1 MAEGMADLMEEV
13 LHKGGLGLGRG
24 PAQHVSHHNGLHMDD
39 LAVQLHA
46 LEHAVEHLRQRRLG
60 RRLVHGGAAHEED
73 VVARPHRQ
81 QQRLRSRGQV
91 RQGSRTLLAAH
102 PELPGWL
109 SFAQPKA

>member
-46 LEHAVEHLRQRRLG
+46 LEHAVEHLRQRGL
-60 RRLVHGGAAHEED
+60 RRGLVHGGAAHEED

-81 QQRLRSRGQV
+81 QQRLRSRDKM
-91 RQGSRTLLAAH
+91 RRGSVTLHAAGSK
-102 PELPGWL
+102 LPSSNSSL
-109 SFAQPKA
+109 LFA